1 MVNRKVLIM
10 AAGTG
15 GHVFPAL
22 SIAKKLKAQS
32 IAVEWLGTPR
42 GMENKLLA
50 DVNIP
55 LHCVSVK
62 GLRGSGIMRKLLA
75 PIMLF
80 VALIQSIV
88 IILKVNPDCVLGM
101 GGFVSGPAGLAAKLL
116 GKPLLIH
123 EQNAIA
129 GLTNRLLASSATKVF
144 EAFPGTFDDKTN
156 AILSGNPLRA
166 EILNVREK
174 RDYADRE
181 EIRLLVLGGS
191 QGSAAINRVI
201 PELIINWTRSER
213 LLVSHQTGDN
223 LFSETV
229 NRYEKFNVLDNKKH
243 RLEPFFS
250 SMEKVYDWADFI
262 ICRSGASTISEISAI
277 GLPSILIPYPYH
289 SDNQQNLN
297 AKWLVDERAAILIPQ
312 DELDVKR
319 LLKVFCELLSD
330 KERLNAMA
338 SNARSLSIRDA
349 SEIIAKH
356 CIEACYD

>member
-1 MVNRKVLIM
+1 MNRKVLIM

-15 GHVFPAL
+15 GHVFPAF

-32 IAVEWLGTPR
+32 ITVEWLGTPR

-50 DVNIP
+50 ETKIP

-80 VALIQSIV
+80 VALIQSIIV
-88 IILKVNPDCVLGM
+88 ILKVNPDCVLGM
-101 GGFVSGPAGLAAKLL
+101 GGFVSGPAGVAAKLL

-123 EQNAIA
+123 EQNAVA
-129 GLTNRLLASSATKVF
+129 GLTNRLLASRANKVF
-144 EAFPGTFDDKTN
+144 EAFPGTFDDKIN
-156 AILSGNPLRA
+156 AIFSGNPLRA
-166 EILNVREK
+166 EILKVREK

-250 SMEKVYDWADFI
+250 NMEKVYDWADFI

-312 DELDVKR
+312 HELDVKR

-330 KERLNAMA
+330 KERLNAMS
-338 SNARSLSIRDA
+338 SNARSASIRDA